1 MSTVAAISTGRAPG
15 GIGIVRISGENAIAV
30 ADKVFSSFN
39 GKKLC
44 EIPGYSAL
52 YGKAHGKNGHIDN
65 VVALVFKAPKSY
77 TGEDVV
83 EISCHGGLF
92 VTDRVLNAV
101 FEAGAVPA
109 EAGEFTKRAFLNG
122 KMDLTSAESVMSIIS
137 AQGEQ
142 AEKIALG
149 VLEGKLFKEI
159 KKITDKLLY
168 DMALLS
174 AWVDYPYEEIED
186 LSAEKLKSHIAE
198 SKNELEKLINDFG
211 KGQIIL
217 EGVDTAIVGCPN
229 VGKSTLMNL
238 LSGTDK
244 SIVTEIAGTTRDIV
258 EDTVN
263 AGGITLRLA
272 DTAGVRDTD
281 DTVESIGVERAVK
294 RLENA
299 ELVLAVFDG
308 SRPLNSDDRR
318 LIDLCKGKKAVG
330 IINKTDLDK
339 NYLNDEIE
347 KFFPQT
353 VFISAKTGEGKA
365 ELIRAIE
372 TLLGTADFDTSAAAV
387 VNERQRD
394 CCKKALDALNDAQN
408 ALDLGLTMDAV
419 TVCLDSAAENLM
431 VLTGEKATELVV
443 NEIFAQFCVGK

>member
-174 AWVDYPYEEIED
+174 AWVDYPYEEIEN

-308 SRPLNSDDRR
+308 SRPLNGDDRR

>member
-15 GIGIVRISGENAIAV
+15 GIGIVRISGENAVAV

-92 VTDRVLNAV
+92 VTDKVLNAV

-186 LSAEKLKSHIAE
+186 LSAERLKSHIAE

-272 DTAGVRDTD
+272 DTAGMRDTD

-347 KFFPQT
+347 KIFPQT

-372 TLLGTADFDTSAAAV
+372 ALLGTADFDTSAVAV

>member
-272 DTAGVRDTD
+272 DTAGMRETD

-308 SRPLNSDDRR
+308 SRPLNGDDRR

-339 NYLNDEIE
+339 NYLNNEIE

-365 ELIRAIE
+365 ELISAIE
-372 TLLGTADFDTSAAAV
+372 SLLGTADFDTSAAAV

>member
-1 MSTVAAISTGRAPG
+1 MSTIAAISTGRAPG
-15 GIGIVRISGENAIAV
+15 GIGVIRISGENAIGV
-30 ADKVFSSFN
+30 ADRIFSSFN

-44 EIPGYSAL
+44 ELSGYSAL
-52 YGKAHGKNGHIDN
+52 YGKASDEKGSIDN

-92 VTDRVLNAV
+92 VTDKVLKAV
-101 FEAGAVPA
+101 YSAGAIPA
-109 EAGEFTKRAFLNG
+109 EPGEFTKRAFLNG
-122 KMDLTSAESVMSIIS
+122 KMDLTSAESVMNIIS

-149 VLEGKLFKEI
+149 VLEGRLFKEI
-159 KKITDKLLY
+159 KKINDKLVY

-186 LSAEKLKSHIAE
+186 LSDNKLKEHIKE
-198 SKNELEKLINDFG
+198 SRESLQKLINDFD

-238 LSGTDK
+238 ISGTEK

-263 AGGITLRLA
+263 VGGITLRLA
-272 DTAGVRDTD
+272 DTAGVRETEDI
-281 DTVESIGVERAVK
+281 VESIGVDRAVK
-294 RLENA
+294 RLSNA
-299 ELVLAVFDG
+299 ELVLAVFDA
-308 SRPLNSDDRR
+308 SRELGEADYR
-318 LIDLCKGKKAVG
+318 LIELCKGKNAIG
-330 IINKTDLDK
+330 IINKTDLDE
-339 NYLNDEIE
+339 NYLKGKIE
-347 KFFPQT
+347 ENFAQT
-353 VFISAKTGEGKA
+353 VFISAKTGKGKE
-365 ELIRAIE
+365 ELTRAIE
-372 TLLGTADFDTSAAAV
+372 QTLGTADFDTSATAI
-387 VNERQRD
+387 VNDRQCE
-394 CCKKALDALNDAQN
+394 CCKKALDALIDAEN
-408 ALDLGLTMDAV
+408 ALEFGMTMDAV
-419 TVCLDSAAENLM
+419 TVCLDSAIENLM
-431 VLTGEKATELVV
+431 ILTGEKATELVV

>member
-1 MSTVAAISTGRAPG
+1 MNTIAAISTGRAPG
-15 GIGIVRISGENAIAV
+15 GIGVVRISGEDAIKIG
-30 ADKVFSSFN
+30 DKIFSSFG

-44 EIPGYSAL
+44 EIDGYSAL
-52 YGKAHGKNGHIDN
+52 YGKAHDEESDIDT
-65 VVALVFKAPKSY
+65 VVALLFRAPKSY

-92 VTDRVLNAV
+92 VTDKVLKSA
-101 FEAGAVPA
+101 FQAGAIPA

-122 KMDLTSAESVMSIIS
+122 KMDLTSAESVMNVIS

-149 VLEGKLFKEI
+149 VLEGRLFKEI
-159 KKITDKLLY
+159 KGITDKLVY
-168 DMALLS
+168 DLALLS

-186 LSAEKLKSHIAE
+186 LSANNLGDHIE
-198 SKNELEKLINDFG
+198 YSINSLEKLIKDFS
-211 KGQIIL
+211 KGQIIM

-238 LSGTDK
+238 LSGTEK

-263 AGGITLRLA
+263 VGGITLRLA
-272 DTAGVRDTD
+272 DTAGVRETD
-281 DTVESIGVERAVK
+281 DLVESIGVDRAVK

-299 ELVLAVFDG
+299 ELVLAVFDA
-308 SRPLNSDDRR
+308 SRPLNDSDRR
-318 LIDLCKGKKAVG
+318 LIKLCKGKKAIG
-330 IINKTDLDK
+330 IVNKTDLDE
-339 NYLNDEIE
+339 NHLNGEIE
-347 KFFPQT
+347 NNFSQT
-353 VFISAKTGEGKA
+353 VFISAKKGTGKEDLA
-365 ELIRAIE
+365 NAVEE
-372 TLLGTADFDTSAAAV
+372 LLGTADFDTSAVAV
-387 VNERQRD
+387 VNERQCE
-394 CCKKALDALNDAQN
+394 CCKKALEALYDAENALN
-408 ALDLGLTMDAV
+408 LGLTMDAV
-419 TVCLDSAAENLM
+419 TVCLDSAIENLM

>member
-1 MSTVAAISTGRAPG
+1 MSTIAAISTGRAPG
-15 GIGIVRISGENAIAV
+15 GIGVVRISGEDAIKIG
-30 ADKVFSSFN
+30 DKIFSSFG

-44 EIPGYSAL
+44 EIDGYSAL
-52 YGKAHGKNGHIDN
+52 YGKAHDENSDIDT
-65 VVALVFKAPKSY
+65 VVALLFRAPKSY

-92 VTDRVLNAV
+92 VTDKVLKSA
-101 FEAGAVPA
+101 FQAGAVPA

-122 KMDLTSAESVMSIIS
+122 KMDLTSAESVMNVIS

-149 VLEGKLFKEI
+149 VLEGRLFKEI
-159 KKITDKLLY
+159 KGITDKLVY
-168 DMALLS
+168 DLALLS

-186 LSAEKLKSHIAE
+186 LSDNNLKEHIE
-198 SKNELEKLINDFG
+198 ISITSLEKLIKDFST
-211 KGQIIL
+211 GQIIM

-238 LSGTDK
+238 LSGTEK

-263 AGGITLRLA
+263 VGGITLRLA
-272 DTAGVRDTD
+272 DTAGVRETD
-281 DTVESIGVERAVK
+281 DLVESIGVDRAVK

-299 ELVLAVFDG
+299 ELVLAVFDA
-308 SRPLNSDDRR
+308 SRELNDSDRR
-318 LIDLCKGKKAVG
+318 LIDLCKGKKAIG

-339 NYLNDEIE
+339 NHLNGEIE
-347 KFFPQT
+347 KNFSQT
-353 VFISAKTGEGKA
+353 VFISAKKGTGKDDLAKA
-365 ELIRAIE
+365 VEA
-372 TLLGTADFDTSAAAV
+372 LLGTADFDTSAVAV
-387 VNERQRD
+387 VNERQCE
-394 CCKKALDALNDAQN
+394 CCKKALEALCDAENALN
-408 ALDLGLTMDAV
+408 LGLTMDAV
-419 TVCLDSAAENLM
+419 TVCLDSAIENLM

>member
-1 MSTVAAISTGRAPG
+1 MSTIAAISTGRAPG
-15 GIGIVRISGENAIAV
+15 GIGVVRISGEDAINIG
-30 ADKVFSSFN
+30 DKIFSSFG

-44 EIPGYSAL
+44 DIDGYSAL
-52 YGKAHGKNGHIDN
+52 YGKARDKDGDIDT
-65 VVALVFKAPKSY
+65 VVALLFRAPKSY
-77 TGEDVV
+77 TGENVV
-83 EISCHGGLF
+83 EISCHGGLL
-92 VTDRVLNAV
+92 VTDKVLKAA

-122 KMDLTSAESVMSIIS
+122 KMDLTSAESVMNVIS

-149 VLEGKLFKEI
+149 VLEGRLFKEI
-159 KKITDKLLY
+159 KGITDKLVY

-186 LSAEKLKSHIAE
+186 LSENNLEEHIKY
-198 SKNELEKLINDFG
+198 SIDSLEKLIKDFST
-211 KGQIIL
+211 GQIIM

-238 LSGTDK
+238 LSGTEK

-263 AGGITLRLA
+263 VGGITLRLA
-272 DTAGVRDTD
+272 DTAGVRETD
-281 DTVESIGVERAVK
+281 DLVESIGVDRAVK

-299 ELVLAVFDG
+299 ELVLAVFDA
-308 SRPLNSDDRR
+308 SRELNDSDRR
-318 LIDLCKGKKAVG
+318 LIDLCKGKKAIG
-330 IINKTDLDK
+330 IVNKTDLDE
-339 NYLNDEIE
+339 NHLNGEIE
-347 KFFPQT
+347 KSFSKT
-353 VFISAKTGEGKA
+353 VFISAKKGTGKDELAKA
-365 ELIRAIE
+365 VEE
-372 TLLGTADFDTSAAAV
+372 LLGTADFDTSAVAV
-387 VNERQRD
+387 VNERQCE
-394 CCKKALDALNDAQN
+394 CCKKALEALKDAEN
-408 ALDLGLTMDAV
+408 ALALGLTMDAV
-419 TVCLDSAAENLM
+419 TVCLDSAIENLM

>member
-308 SRPLNSDDRR
+308 SRPLNGDDRR

-339 NYLNDEIE
+339 NYLNNEIE

-365 ELIRAIE
+365 ELISAIE

>member
-174 AWVDYPYEEIED
+174 AWVDYPYEEIEN

-211 KGQIIL
+211 KGQIII

-308 SRPLNSDDRR
+308 SRPLNGDDRR

>member
-1 MSTVAAISTGRAPG
+1 MSTIAAISTGRAPG
-15 GIGIVRISGENAIAV
+15 GIGVIRISGDDAITI
-30 ADKVFSSFN
+30 ADKIFSSFN
-39 GKKLC
+39 GKRLC
-44 EIPGYSAL
+44 EVSGYSAL
-52 YGKAHGKNGHIDN
+52 YGKAFDKNGNIDN

-77 TGEDVV
+77 TGENVV

-92 VTDRVLNAV
+92 VTDKVLKAV
-101 FEAGAVPA
+101 FEAGAIPA

-122 KMDLTSAESVMSIIS
+122 KMDLTSAESVMNIIS

-142 AEKIALG
+142 AEKLALG

-159 KKITDKLLY
+159 KKINDKLVY

-186 LSAEKLKSHIAE
+186 LSDNSLKEHIEE
-198 SKNELEKLINDFG
+198 SIFELEKLINDFS
-211 KGQIIL
+211 KGQIIM

-238 LSGTDK
+238 LSGTEK
-244 SIVTEIAGTTRDIV
+244 SIVTEIAGTTRDVV

-263 AGGITLRLA
+263 VGGITLRLA

-281 DTVESIGVERAVK
+281 DVVESIGVERAVK
-294 RLENA
+294 RLESA

-308 SRPLNSDDRR
+308 SRELSEDDKS
-318 LIDLCKGKKAVG
+318 LLELCKGKKAIG
-330 IINKTDLDK
+330 IINKIDLDK
-339 NYLNDEIE
+339 KHLNRNFEEAFE
-347 KFFPQT
+347 KLI
-353 VFISAKTGEGKA
+353 FISAKTGEGKD
-365 ELIRAIE
+365 ELVRAIE
-372 TLLGTADFDTSAAAV
+372 ELLGTADFDASATAI

-394 CCKKALDALNDAQN
+394 CCKKALDALCDAEN
-408 ALDLGLTMDAV
+408 ALNLGMTMDAV
-419 TVCLDSAAENLM
+419 TVCLDSAIENLM
-431 VLTGEKATELVV
+431 VLTGERATELVV

>member
-83 EISCHGGLF
+83 EFSCHGGLF

-308 SRPLNSDDRR
+308 SRPLNGDDRR

-347 KFFPQT
+347 KNFPQT

-365 ELIRAIE
+365 ELISAIE

>member
-83 EISCHGGLF
+83 EFSCHGGLF

-294 RLENA
+294 RLEDA

-308 SRPLNSDDRR
+308 SRPLNGDDRR

-347 KFFPQT
+347 KYFPQT

-365 ELIRAIE
+365 ELISAIE

>member
-1 MSTVAAISTGRAPG
+1 MSTIAAISTGRAPG
-15 GIGIVRISGENAIAV
+15 GIGVVRISGEDAIKIG
-30 ADKVFSSFN
+30 DKIFSSFG

-44 EIPGYSAL
+44 EIDGYSAL
-52 YGKAHGKNGHIDN
+52 YGKAHDENSDIDT
-65 VVALVFKAPKSY
+65 VVALLFRAPKSY

-92 VTDRVLNAV
+92 VTDKVLKSA
-101 FEAGAVPA
+101 FQAGAVPA

-122 KMDLTSAESVMSIIS
+122 KMDLTSAESVMNVIS

-149 VLEGKLFKEI
+149 VLEGRLFKEI
-159 KKITDKLLY
+159 KGITDKLVY
-168 DMALLS
+168 DLALLS

-186 LSAEKLKSHIAE
+186 LSDNNLKEHIE
-198 SKNELEKLINDFG
+198 ISITSLEKLIKDFST
-211 KGQIIL
+211 GQIIM

-238 LSGTDK
+238 LSGTEK

-263 AGGITLRLA
+263 VGGITLRLA
-272 DTAGVRDTD
+272 DTAGVRETD
-281 DTVESIGVERAVK
+281 DLVESIGVDRAVK

-299 ELVLAVFDG
+299 ELVLAVFDA
-308 SRPLNSDDRR
+308 SRELNDSDRR
-318 LIDLCKGKKAVG
+318 LIDLCKGKKAIG

-339 NYLNDEIE
+339 NHLNGEIE
-347 KFFPQT
+347 KNFSQI
-353 VFISAKTGEGKA
+353 VFISAKKGTGKDDLAKA
-365 ELIRAIE
+365 VEE
-372 TLLGTADFDTSAAAV
+372 LLGTADFDTSAVAV
-387 VNERQRD
+387 VNERQCE
-394 CCKKALDALNDAQN
+394 CCKKALEALCDAENALN
-408 ALDLGLTMDAV
+408 LGLTMDAV
-419 TVCLDSAAENLM
+419 TVCLDSAIENLM

>member
-1 MSTVAAISTGRAPG
+1 MSTIAAISTGRAPG
-15 GIGIVRISGENAIAV
+15 GIGVVRISGENAIAIG
-30 ADKVFSSFN
+30 DKVFSSFS
-39 GKKLC
+39 GKRLC
-44 EIPGYSAL
+44 DLEGYSAL
-52 YGKAHGKNGHIDN
+52 YGKAHDKNGNLDN
-65 VVALVFKAPKSY
+65 VVALVFRAPKSY

-92 VTDRVLNAV
+92 VTDKVLKAA
-101 FEAGAVPA
+101 FDAGAIPA

-122 KMDLTSAESVMSIIS
+122 KMDLTSAESVMNIIS

-159 KKITDKLLY
+159 KAINDKLVY

-186 LSAEKLKSHIAE
+186 LSENNLKEHINYSIE
-198 SKNELEKLINDFG
+198 SLEKLINDFG
-211 KGQIIL
+211 KGQIIM

-238 LSGTDK
+238 LSGTEK

-263 AGGITLRLA
+263 VGGITLRLA
-272 DTAGVRDTD
+272 DTAGVRETD
-281 DTVESIGVERAVK
+281 DVVESIGVDRAVK

-299 ELVLAVFDG
+299 ELVLAVFDA
-308 SRPLNSDDRR
+308 SRPLNDADRR
-318 LIDLCKGKKAVG
+318 LIDLCKGKKAIG

-339 NYLNDEIE
+339 KYLSNEIQE
-347 KFFPQT
+347 NFSQT
-353 VFISAKTGEGKA
+353 VFISAKKGTGKD
-365 ELIRAIE
+365 ELTRAVE
-372 TLLGTADFDTSAAAV
+372 ELLGTADFDTSAVAI

-394 CCKKALDALNDAQN
+394 CCKKALEALKDADN
-408 ALDLGLTMDAV
+408 ALMLGMTMDAV
-419 TVCLDSAAENLM
+419 TVCLDSAVENLM
-431 VLTGEKATELVV
+431 ILTGEKATELVV